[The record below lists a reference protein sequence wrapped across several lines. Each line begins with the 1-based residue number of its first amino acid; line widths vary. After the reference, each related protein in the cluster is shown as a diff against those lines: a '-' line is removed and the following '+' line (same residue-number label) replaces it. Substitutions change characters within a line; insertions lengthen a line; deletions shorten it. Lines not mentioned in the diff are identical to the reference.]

1 MEKCVDIAVPFD
13 DVHNLEG
20 IGLIPKEDHVAFE
33 SEAADIGPKFRPR
46 SADGCGQRRK
56 LATLLPQRA
65 DEALACNEASA
76 FAGDKLQDVDQI

>member
-46 SADGCGQRRK
+46 SADGCGAPKARDTFAAARR
-56 LATLLPQRA
+56 R
-65 DEALACNEASA
+65 SA
-76 FAGDKLQDVDQI
+76 GP